1 MQEEIKQLREL
12 LAAGGD
18 IPPEM
23 LAKLGGG
30 GRKTKK
36 KEQKI
41 KRGPRV
47 SHVTGPPA
55 LISTRAGVQQFV

>member
-18 IPPEM
+18 IPPELM
-23 LAKLGGG
+23 AKLGGG
-30 GRKTKK
+30 GKKTKK

-41 KRGPRV
+41 KRGKRV
-47 SHVTGPPA
+47 CAHSSLCDAVNV
-55 LISTRAGVQQFV
+55 ISTIAVE